1 MNNKKYLAIT
11 IGPIYKTM
19 QMARKTREFWAAS
32 IMFSLLAKELCLQ
45 LLKKGCKEEDFLVP
59 SKNIFGRKLLNV
71 GLYLDRIIC
80 ELPANLK
87 FEDIEEDIIIPALKE
102 LTAIF
107 NTVTLSNGNHLDFTE
122 KELKQY
128 FNIYAVCKEVEDNCP
143 LEKISPPLN
152 VLELFDNTISDSSS
166 VDYKIK
172 DFIENVNTEYD
183 DDNKAIQSTFLET
196 YYDLRDFNYNIRIPS
211 IVEISTMAL
220 RYKPTLEQKPHYKE
234 ILNKTIWKAKPLENE
249 LFIKLKESY
258 GEFLHN
264 HHKYFCVIQADGDK
278 LGTTLLKANA
288 ASVAGI
294 STDLIQWGENAL
306 KLLTDYGAL
315 PIYIGGDDLFCFAPV
330 NNNTESGISKKQNI
344 LDFVNMLNESYNNMP
359 SLKGKS
365 TLSIAVKLVY
375 YKSPMYK
382 AYSDTYTLLHKAKAA
397 PNANSCCLSFDKH
410 SGQPHE
416 FIYSFDGNYETY
428 IKPIAD
434 AMQFDSKEKSFLT
447 SVMYKLRDNEELIS
461 TISKDGVRLWAF
473 FQNNFDEA
481 KENKKDT
488 DKYKYLLAIKEYTI
502 FLFEKYGVQKEE
514 LPNKNAAS
522 LYLATINLYS
532 VLKTIRFIKGL
543 DNDSE

>member
-1 MNNKKYLAIT
+1 MKKYLAIT

-45 LLKKGCKEEDFLVP
+45 LIKSGCKEDDFLVP
-59 SKNIFGRKLLNV
+59 SKNVFSRNILNV

-87 FEDIEEDIIIPALKE
+87 FEDIEKDIIIPALNE
-102 LTAIF
+102 LKVIF
-107 NTVTLSNGNHLDFTE
+107 NTVTLGNGRQLDFTVI
-122 KELKQY
+122 ELKQY
-128 FNIYAVCKEVEDNCP
+128 FNIYAVCKEVSDVIP
-143 LEKISPPLN
+143 LLKISPQLN
-152 VLELFDNTISDSSS
+152 LLELFDTTISDSAD
-166 VDYKIK
+166 VDNKIK

-183 DDNKAIQSTFLET
+183 DENKVVQSTFLET
-196 YYDLRDFNYNIRIPS
+196 YYDLKDFNNNIRIPS
-211 IVEISTMAL
+211 IVEISTAAL
-220 RYKPTLEQKPHYKE
+220 RYKPTLDKKPYYKE
-234 ILNKTIWKAKPLENE
+234 ILNKTIWKKKPLENE
-249 LFIKLKESY
+249 LFAKLKESY
-258 GEFLHN
+258 GDELHN

-288 ASVAGI
+288 ANITNI
-294 STDLIQWGENAL
+294 STDLIQWGTNAL
-306 KLLTDYGAL
+306 KQLTDYGAL

-330 NNNTESGISKKQNI
+330 NNNTEAGIGKKQNI

-382 AYSDTYTLLHKAKAA
+382 AYSDSHALLKKAKAA
-397 PNANSCCLSFDKH
+397 PNANSCCVSFDKH

-416 FIYSFDGNYETY
+416 FIYSFDSEYDLY
-428 IKPIAD
+428 IKPIAN

-447 SVMYKLRDNEELIS
+447 SVMYKLRANEELICD
-461 TISKDGVRLWAF
+461 ISNKRGRLWAF

-481 KENKKDT
+481 KENKSDT
-488 DKYKYLLAIKEYTI
+488 DKYKYLFAIKNYII
-502 FLFEKYGVQKEE
+502 FLFSKYKLQKEGLE
-514 LPNKNAAS
+514 NKETAS
-522 LYLATINLYS
+522 MYLATINLYS

-543 DNDSE
+543 DNDTE